1 MTKAK
6 NKKSPTRE
14 WLDALVF
21 AVVAASLIRWLLLE
35 PFTIPTASMEKSL
48 LVGDFLFVSKM
59 HYGTRIPKTPL
70 QVPLTHQK
78 IWGTEIPSYSD
89 AIQLPYYRL
98 PGFTSVQRNDVVV
111 FNYPVEFQY
120 PNDLK
125 TNYIKRAIGIPGDVV
140 EIKGGEL
147 IVNGEASPKPEEMQY
162 SYDLISNRPL
172 TVEFFAEY
180 GINPESFL
188 TFSNGSGYMISATNQ
203 TVERLKS
210 SPVVTSIT
218 KRIYEVGEKEPGPE
232 LFPEG
237 LSVVWNRDNYGPLW
251 VPGEGQSIEMT
262 PENVTK
268 YGFTIE
274 KYEGHDKVEITN
286 GELFIDGQKVTT
298 YTFKQNYYFMMG
310 DNRHDSLDSRY
321 WGFVPED
328 HVVGKAWFLWLSLD
342 KYESMFSKI
351 RWSRFLKG
359 IN

>member
-1 MTKAK
+1 MSQYKK
-6 NKKSPTRE
+6 KKSATRE

-59 HYGTRIPKTPL
+59 HYGTRIPKTVL

-98 PGFTSVQRNDVVV
+98 PGFSDVKRNDVVV

-120 PNDLK
+120 PSDLK
-125 TNYIKRAIGIPGDVV
+125 TNYIKRAVGISGDIV
-140 EIKGGEL
+140 EVNQGEL
-147 IVNGEASPKPEEMQY
+147 IVNGTPSPKPDEMQY
-162 SYDLISNRPL
+162 SYDLVSNRPL
-172 TVEFFAEY
+172 TLDFFNDY
-180 GINPESFL
+180 GVNPESFI
-188 TFSNGSGYMISATNQ
+188 TFSNGSYMVFGTDQMI
-203 TVERLKS
+203 ERLKS
-210 SPVVTSIT
+210 SPVVVSVT
-218 KRIYEVGEKEPGPE
+218 KRIERAGENDSMI
-232 LFPEG
+232 FPNG
-237 LSVVWNRDNYGPLW
+237 SNYGWNRDNYGPLQ
-251 VPGEGQSIEMT
+251 VPAKDWTIEMT
-262 PENVTK
+262 PDNVLR

-274 KYEGHDKVEITN
+274 KYEGHDQVETRE
-286 GELFIDGQKVTT
+286 GELFIGGQKVDS

-310 DNRHDSLDSRY
+310 DNRHDSLDSRF

-328 HVVGKAWFLWLSLD
+328 HIVGKAWFLWLSLD
-342 KYESMFSKI
+342 KYESMFGKI

-359 IN
+359 ID

>member
-1 MTKAK
+1 MSQTK
-6 NKKSPTRE
+6 NKKSAVRE
-14 WLDALVF
+14 WVDALVF

-89 AIQLPYYRL
+89 AIEIPYFRL
-98 PGFTSVQRNDVVV
+98 PGFSDVERNDVVV

-120 PNDLK
+120 PSDLK
-125 TNYIKRAIGIPGDVV
+125 TNYIKRAVGIPGDVI
-140 EIKGGEL
+140 EIKDGDL
-147 IVNGEASPKPEEMQY
+147 TVNGENSPKPAEMQY
-162 SYDLISNRPL
+162 SYDLITNRPL
-172 TVEFFAEY
+172 TVDFFADY
-180 GINPESFL
+180 GINPESFMA
-188 TFSNGSGYMISATNQ
+188 FSNGAGYLIWCTDQ

-210 SPVVTSIT
+210 SPVVVSVS
-218 KRIYEVGEKEPGPE
+218 KRIMGKGEAEDSI
-232 LFPEG
+232 FPKG
-237 LSVVWNRDNYGPLW
+237 SNYNWNRDNYGPLQI
-251 VPGEGQSIEMT
+251 PAEGWTIDMT
-262 PENVTK
+262 ADNVIR

-274 KYEGHDKVEITN
+274 KYEGHDQVEIKE
-286 GELFIDGQKVTT
+286 GGLFIDGQKVET

-328 HVVGKAWFLWLSLD
+328 HIVGKAWFLWLSLD

-351 RWSRFLKG
+351 RWNRFFKG
-359 IN
+359 IE

>member
-1 MTKAK
+1 MSKAK
-6 NKKSPTRE
+6 NKKSPARE
-14 WLDALVF
+14 WVDALVF

-98 PGFTSVQRNDVVV
+98 PGLSKIERYDVVV

-125 TNYIKRAIGIPGDVV
+125 TNYIKRAVGIPGDVI
-140 EIKGGEL
+140 EIKQGEL
-147 IVNGEASPKPEEMQY
+147 FVNGQASPTPEEMQY
-162 SYDLISNRPL
+162 SYDLVSNRPL
-172 TVEFFAEY
+172 TADFFADY
-180 GINPESFL
+180 GINPESFYA
-188 TFSNGSGYMISATNQ
+188 FANGAGYLIYATDQ
-203 TVERLKS
+203 MVERLKS

-218 KRIYEVGEKEPGPE
+218 KRIYTEGEREQGPE
-232 LFPEG
+232 LFPQG
-237 LSVVWNRDNYGPLW
+237 MGVVWNRDNFGPLLI
-251 VPGEGQSIEMT
+251 PGKDQTMEMT
-262 PENVTK
+262 PENVIK
-268 YGFTIE
+268 YSFTIE
-274 KYEGHDKVEITN
+274 KYEGHESVEVRDGQLI
-286 GELFIDGQKVTT
+286 IDGQKVDQ
-298 YTFKQNYYFMMG
+298 YTFKQDYYFMMG

-342 KYESMFSKI
+342 KYESMFNKI
-351 RWSRFLKG
+351 RWNRFFQG
-359 IN
+359 IE

>member
-1 MTKAK
+1 MSKTK

-14 WLDALVF
+14 WVDALVF
-21 AVVAASLIRWLLLE
+21 AVVAASLIRWLFLE

-59 HYGTRIPKTPL
+59 HYGTRVPKTPL

-78 IWGTEIPSYSD
+78 IWGTEIPSYTD
-89 AIQLPYYRL
+89 AIQLPYLRL
-98 PGFTSVQRNDVVV
+98 PGLSSIERNDIVV

-125 TNYIKRAIGIPGDVV
+125 TNYIKRAIGVPGDVIEV
-140 EIKGGEL
+140 KKGDL
-147 IVNGEASPKPEEMQY
+147 FVNGESSPRPDEMQY
-162 SYDLISNRPL
+162 SYDLLTSRPL
-172 TVEFFAEY
+172 TADFFADY

-188 TFSNGSGYMISATNQ
+188 AFSNGAGYLIWATDQ

-210 SPVVTSIT
+210 SPIVISVT
-218 KRIYEVGEKEPGPE
+218 KRTFLEGENEPGI
-232 LFPEG
+232 FPEG
-237 LSVVWNRDNYGPLW
+237 SAGWNRDNYGPLLI
-251 VPGEGQSIEMT
+251 PGEDQTIEMT
-262 PENVTK
+262 PENIKK
-268 YGFTIE
+268 YAFTIE
-274 KYEGHDKVEITN
+274 KYEGHESVTVKD
-286 GELFIDGQKVTT
+286 GQLFIDGQKVES

-342 KYESMFSKI
+342 KYESMFNKI
-351 RWSRFLKG
+351 RWSRFFKG